1 MSKLLKWT
9 AALLMGGV
17 VLSGAV
23 LPLEA
28 AAIDPA
34 DSLLVDEADLLTD
47 AQETELS
54 EEIVEMAGY
63 IDMNILVFVS
73 GHYES
78 EGWTQMYCEELCEE
92 YFGLEEDSVVL
103 YMDLSGHDDPS
114 YSPYDFFYTRNLAR
128 FYYTDDAYGGSNRV
142 QEIFGYLNP
151 YLPRCEEDVYGAIG
165 EFLDQLEWYYDLGPD
180 YDYYYYVPDLEQ
192 YVTLSSDN
200 VQEYSDSAPKSW
212 GLAILIG
219 IVGSLIITLIVFLSI
234 KSHYRFKSAPSSLQY
249 LNFEGAKFGPPSDV
263 FIRKYQTRRKI
274 ERSSSSSGGGGGHSG
289 TSSGGGGGGNHR

>member
-1 MSKLLKWT
+1 MSKFLKWT
-9 AALLMGGV
+9 AALLLGGV
-17 VLSGAV
+17 VLSSAA

-34 DSLLVDEADLLTD
+34 DSLLVDEADMLTD
-47 AQETELS
+47 DQEAELS
-54 EEIVEMAGY
+54 GEIVDMAEY

-78 EGWTQMYCEELCEE
+78 EGWTQMYCEELCED

-103 YMDLSGHDDPS
+103 YMDLSGHDDIS
-114 YSPYDFFYTRNLAR
+114 YSPYDFFYTRNRAR
-128 FYYTDDAYGGSNRV
+128 FYYTDDAYDGSNRV
-142 QEIFGYLNP
+142 QEIFSHLNP
-151 YLPRCEEDVYGAIG
+151 YLPRGEEDVYGAVG
-165 EFLDQLEWYYDLGPD
+165 EFLYQLERYYDNGPD
-180 YDYYYYVPDLEQ
+180 YDYYYYVPDLDQ

-212 GLAILIG
+212 GLAILVG
-219 IVGSLIITLIVFLSI
+219 IAGSLIITLIVFLGI
-234 KSHYRFKSAPSSLQY
+234 KSHYRFKSAPSSLHY
-249 LNFEGAKFGPPSDV
+249 LNFESAKFGPPSDV

-274 ERSSSSSGGGGGHSG
+274 ERSSSGGGGGHSG